1 MAIIME
7 WFHKFFARV
16 RHLGGILGEKQSV
29 SVKAV
34 TKDFK
39 PGDAIILF
47 RQKGSFKNGDP
58 TIK

>member
-7 WFHKFFARV
+7 WFHKYFARV
-16 RHLGGILGEKQSV
+16 RYLGGILGEKQSV
-29 SVKAV
+29 AVKAV

-47 RQKGSFKNGDP
+47 RQKGSF
-58 TIK
+58 